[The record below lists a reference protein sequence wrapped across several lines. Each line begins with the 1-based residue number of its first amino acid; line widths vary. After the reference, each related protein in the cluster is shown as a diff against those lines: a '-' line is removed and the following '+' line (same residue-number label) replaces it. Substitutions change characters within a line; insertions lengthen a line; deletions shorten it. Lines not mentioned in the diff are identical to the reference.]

1 MRLVTVIAFLFILPA
16 YIHKEIRMNNGEVN
30 KKPSQPRTGT
40 EVLESIEQLLARTIA
55 IPQQPPRKIE
65 SDETK
70 ELYEALATAQ
80 KAFSDVEK
88 SGMIGGRNIPYAKI
102 DDLTNASRA
111 ALRSQKL
118 VSNSFTIMEQGL
130 EVLVT
135 RLVHTPTGQYI
146 ESRLP
151 LLNNSEEQKRGA
163 SITYAWRY
171 TYAPLIGLVDNSCD
185 EDSVPRSAPTIFP
198 IKK

>member
-1 MRLVTVIAFLFILPA
+1 
-16 YIHKEIRMNNGEVN
+16 MNNDEAPKARSGH
-30 KKPSQPRTGT
+30 
-40 EVLESIEQLLARTIA
+40 EVLESIERILVDA
-55 IPQQPPRKIE
+55 QPMLKSLTAGQPRKIE
-65 SDETK
+65 SDSCA
-70 ELYEALATAQ
+70 ELYKALAAAQ

-88 SGMIGGRNIPYAKI
+88 SGIIGGRNIPYSKI

-111 ALRSQKL
+111 ALRAQHL
-118 VSNSFTIMEQGL
+118 VSNTFSIMEQGI

-135 RLVHTPTGQYI
+135 RLVHYPTGQYI

-151 LLNNSEEQKRGA
+151 LLNNTDEQKRGA

-185 EDSVPRSAPTIFP
+185 EDSVPRAASTTFP

>member
-1 MRLVTVIAFLFILPA
+1 
-16 YIHKEIRMNNGEVN
+16 MNNGEAP
-30 KKPSQPRTGT
+30 KPRTGT
-40 EVLESIEQLLARTIA
+40 EVLESIEQLLGRTVGA
-55 IPQQPPRKIE
+55 SQPPRKTE

-70 ELYEALATAQ
+70 ELYEALAAAQ

-88 SGMIGGRNIPYAKI
+88 SGIIGGRNIPYAKI

-118 VSNSFTIMEQGL
+118 VSNTFVAMQYGIEML
-130 EVLVT
+130 IT

-146 ESRLP
+146 ESCLP
-151 LLNNSEEQKRGA
+151 LLNNTDEQKRGA

-171 TYAPLIGLVDNSCD
+171 TFAPLIGLVDNSCD
-185 EDSVPRSAPTIFP
+185 EDSIPRPAVAPFP
-198 IKK
+198 IKN